1 MPRKT
6 SPKPEEDLEEPFG
19 ISAIGVGGFKSIRDR
34 QTIEIRPLTILAGA
48 NSSGK
53 SSIMQPLL
61 LMKQTLQATFDPGI
75 FLLDGPNVKFTSADQ
90 MFSKNRDAMTI
101 ELQRTLDSGLVLCME
116 VTYSKKRDPRG
127 IDISLLSI
135 GPPSGEPKVNFR
147 QGMSIGEFVAQ
158 LPGFSEEERLSI
170 ASNSFSIEKYRCLL
184 RIAGWKP
191 DLREWQSLIEPERS
205 MFGLEATIWSM
216 VSRVAGL
223 IHVPGLRSEPARRY
237 QKTAAGP
244 SFPDVF
250 AYYVASVVN
259 DWQLQNDERQELLG
273 KALEH
278 LELTWKI
285 EALPITDA
293 HVELHVPR
301 MKKRSKTFRKD
312 MVNIADVGLGV
323 SQALPVL
330 VALLVAEPGQMVYI
344 EQPEIHLH
352 PRAQVAMA
360 RILADAA
367 KRGVRVV
374 AETHSSLLLLG
385 IQTLVAEGYL
395 APDLVKLHWFQ
406 LDKEGFTKITNS
418 DLDEAG
424 RFDTDWPEDFGAVE
438 LEAQSRYL
446 DESEKRLAGS

>member
-1 MPRKT
+1 MPQKKI
-6 SPKPEEDLEEPFG
+6 PYAEESLEKPFG
-19 ISAIGVGGFKSIRDR
+19 MTAIGVGGFKSIREHQAVD
-34 QTIEIRPLTILAGA
+34 IRPLTILAGA

-53 SSIMQPLL
+53 SSLMQPLL
-61 LMKQTLQATFDPGI
+61 LMKQTLEAPFDPGT

-90 MFSKNRDAMTI
+90 LFSKHRDTMRA
-101 ELQRTLDSGLVLCME
+101 ELHVGSRYRLAT
-116 VTYSKKRDPRG
+116 TYNKTQD
-127 IDISLLSI
+127 
-135 GPPSGEPKVNFR
+135 
-147 QGMSIGEFVAQ
+147 
-158 LPGFSEEERLSI
+158 LPGIGVSLESLDIPPGENYISIRSDMNDKDLISELGLTEKQKKLLKLPEFPIRKNRCFLGIKGTEFDFLKAETLSEAQMALAVLPAVTFMTFNNLKRLMH
-170 ASNSFSIEKYRCLL
+170 L
-184 RIAGWKP
+184 
-191 DLREWQSLIEPERS
+191 
-205 MFGLEATIWSM
+205 
-216 VSRVAGL
+216 
-223 IHVPGLRSEPARRY
+223 PGLRGNPEREYPR
-237 QKTAAGP
+237 TGVGP
-244 SFPDVF
+244 TFPGTF
-250 AYYVASVVN
+250 GPYVASIVHK
-259 DWQLQNDERQELLG
+259 WQELKDEQLELLG
-273 KALEH
+273 LALEH
-278 LELTWKI
+278 LGLTWKV
-285 EALPITDA
+285 EALPVKDA

-301 MKKRSKTFRKD
+301 TRKRSKTFRRD

-330 VALLVAEPGQMVYI
+330 VALLSAEPAQMVYI

-406 LDKEGFTKITNS
+406 LDKEGFTKITSS

-438 LEAQSRYL
+438 LQAQSRYL
-446 DESEKRLAGS
+446 DESEKRIAGS